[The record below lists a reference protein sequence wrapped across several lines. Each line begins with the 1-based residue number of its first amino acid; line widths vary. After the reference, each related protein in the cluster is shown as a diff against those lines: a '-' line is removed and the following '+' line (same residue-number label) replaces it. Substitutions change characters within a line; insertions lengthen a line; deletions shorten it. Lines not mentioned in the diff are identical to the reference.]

1 VDDGKSKTD
10 SSAALW
16 MTAKAKTDSSASL
29 WNDKQKNVE

>member
-1 VDDGKSKTD
+1 MTAKAKTD

-16 MTAKAKTDSSASL
+16 MTAKAKTVSSASL